1 MTLIILR
8 SNDQIFCRMPHY
20 WKLSDLFL
28 SIKLKCGFCGRKP
41 QGWSTIFITSCQ
53 EYVLPLC
60 LLTIDVDLDHLA
72 EIVFDRFLQHKV
84 TLSFFLHLLFGR
96 KPLFAVHV
104 SGVGS
109 YTSLPWR
116 KTIYINYLEF
126 YSIRN
131 VSLLPYISFFNHLFV
146 SVWTYRYLFYAL
158 NYNLALLH
166 LLCCSNY
173 FSFGYLEL
181 LHSFDIIPSLWDFG
195 FFLLTFQYY
204 KMFNAHPLLPDPVL
218 ESVISPR
225 TLLCSFY

>member
-1 MTLIILR
+1 M
-8 SNDQIFCRMPHY
+8 
-20 WKLSDLFL
+20 
-28 SIKLKCGFCGRKP
+28 
-41 QGWSTIFITSCQ
+41 
-53 EYVLPLC
+53 
-60 LLTIDVDLDHLA
+60 
-72 EIVFDRFLQHKV
+72 FDRFLRHKV

-109 YTSLPWR
+109 YISLPWR

-131 VSLLPYISFFNHLFV
+131 VSLLPYISFFNHLFL

-158 NYNLALLH
+158 SYNLALLH

-195 FFLLTFQYY
+195 FFLPTFQYY
-204 KMFNAHPLLPDPVL
+204 KMFNAHPSTSWSSLRISHFSQDPSLFLLL
-218 ESVISPR
+218 EMVWKTKIWALD
-225 TLLCSFY
+225 LLVGIRLFFFFLLGFLNWQQRNIYVHINLCVYAYQQIFL